1 MKKFDVI
8 VNPFTH
14 NVIVEHKSKDGSETI
29 ELKADGLI
37 DSWSSFTMDG
47 FLYDIH
53 FYYDQEFS
61 VSIYTDE
68 EYQIA
73 HQVKLSIVHK
83 DV

>member
-8 VNPFTH
+8 VNPFTN

-47 FLYDIH
+47 FRHTRIGIWCTHAL
-53 FYYDQEFS
+53 
-61 VSIYTDE
+61 VSMME
-68 EYQIA
+68 RVGMAPQGSSK
-73 HQVKLSIVHK
+73 VSNVR
-83 DV
+83 

>member
-14 NVIVEHKSKDGSETI
+14 NVIVSHKSKEGSEVV
-29 ELKADGLI
+29 EFKADGLI
-37 DSWSSFTMDG
+37 DSWSSFTMNG
-47 FLYDIH
+47 FPYDIH

-61 VSIYTDE
+61 VSVYTDE
-68 EYQIA
+68 EYQVN
-73 HQVKLSIVHK
+73 HHVKLTIVNK